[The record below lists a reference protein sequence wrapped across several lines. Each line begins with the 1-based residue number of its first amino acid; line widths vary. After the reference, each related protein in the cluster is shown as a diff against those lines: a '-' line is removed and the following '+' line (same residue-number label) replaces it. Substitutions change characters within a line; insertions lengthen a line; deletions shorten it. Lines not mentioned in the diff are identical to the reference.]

1 MKWED
6 ILKIS
11 AGERS
16 DAERFADPE
25 DLNMDDSG
33 MRKVVLGHRK
43 RLNSLMNR
51 PKKIA
56 ETLKRGRHP
65 VPLVDEFLEREAEA
79 IIGMNLDFLDDRLKS
94 IENEMN
100 RDSPNMFKLER
111 MLEAYSKAK
120 KNAYKPVREL
130 LREKKSR
137 LEEERERR
145 IEEERKNLPR

>member
-25 DLNMDDSG
+25 DLDMDDSE
-33 MRKVVLGHRK
+33 MRKVVLGYRK

-51 PKKIA
+51 PKKIE
-56 ETLKRGRHP
+56 ETLQGRRSP
-65 VPLVDEFLEREAEA
+65 VPVVDDFLMDEAKA
-79 IIGMNLDFLDDRLKS
+79 IVGMNLDFLDDRLKR

-100 RDSPNMFKLER
+100 RDSPNMYKLER
-111 MLEAYSKAK
+111 MMEAYK
-120 KNAYKPVREL
+120 KTFRNAYKPVREL
-130 LREKKSR
+130 KREQQYR
-137 LEEERERR
+137 QQQYIDQR
-145 IEEERKNLPR
+145 

>member
-25 DLNMDDSG
+25 DLRMDDSE
-33 MRKVVLGHRK
+33 MREVVLGYRK
-43 RLNSLMNR
+43 RLNSLMNK
-51 PKKIA
+51 PKKIE
-56 ETLKRGRHP
+56 ETLNRGRHSI
-65 VPLVDEFLEREAEA
+65 PLVDEFLEREAEA
-79 IIGMNLDFLDDRLKS
+79 IVGMNLDFLDDRLKR

-100 RDSPNMFKLER
+100 RDSPNMFKLKR
-111 MLEAYSKAK
+111 MVKAYGEAK

-130 LREKKSR
+130 LREKQYR
-137 LEEERERR
+137 LSEEQERLAEER
-145 IEEERKNLPR
+145 RKRFE

>member
-25 DLNMDDSG
+25 DLNMDDSR
-33 MRKVVLGHRK
+33 MRRVVLGHRK

-56 ETLKRGRHP
+56 ETLRGRRRP
-65 VPLVDEFLEREAEA
+65 VPIVDEFLEREAEA
-79 IIGMNLDFLDDRLKS
+79 IIGMNLDSLAERLKR

-100 RDSPNMFKLER
+100 RDSPNMFKLKR
-111 MLEAYSKAK
+111 MLEEYSKAK
-120 KNAYKPVREL
+120 KNAYKPVLEL
-130 LREKKSR
+130 K
-137 LEEERERR
+137 RERKELQQQYIDQR
-145 IEEERKNLPR
+145 